1 MTQSTKRGWTGPWG
15 AVMAVA
21 GVMGAVAVA
30 VTSAQAQF
38 SAPAPGGPPTFTE
51 GGLMLFE
58 SRCLSC
64 HGNPKV
70 ERAPSPQ
77 TLRSMSPERIYE
89 ALTTGPMKSIGDT
102 LTETQR
108 KQVSESTAG
117 RLMGAEASGD
127 AKAMPNRCPR
137 DPPLLDP
144 AAGPAWNGWG
154 VDGANT
160 RYQSKP
166 GLTAGDVPKLKLKWA
181 FGLPGSTSAY
191 AQPTVV
197 SGHVFIGTD
206 IGYVYALDAATGC
219 VHWSFLAK
227 ASVRT
232 AILIA
237 PLKPGHG
244 KARYAAYFG
253 DLRSNVYAIDADT
266 GALIWTAQ
274 ADSHVTSRVTAAP
287 AIYDGKLFVPVS
299 SWESSSAKTPD
310 YPCCT
315 FVGNVVALDAATGRR
330 LWRRYVFPDR
340 PKPIKTNSAGVQLW
354 SPAGSAVWNTPTI
367 DPSRRAIYF
376 GTGDASTFPA
386 PSTADSVM
394 AVSMD
399 TGKVLWSFQV
409 HANDAS
415 LVGCWGNGITD
426 NCPKVEGPDWDVP
439 GSPILRT
446 LPRGKRMLVVATK
459 PGDVVAIDP
468 DHGGRQ
474 LWRMNVNGPLA
485 KAGPID
491 FSKPPSKGMLFG
503 GAAGPDAAYFGLTGG
518 GMAAVR
524 LSDGKRLWL
533 SPLAWVEG
541 SRVGYPAATSA
552 MPGAAFVGGSDGGL
566 FAVDTADGHTLWT
579 FDTAKGFDTVNGVR
593 AAGGSMG
600 SAGPTVAGGMLFVGS
615 GYAVAFTKPG
625 NVLLAFAPG

>member
-1 MTQSTKRGWTGPWG
+1 MTGSMKRVLTGALG
-15 AVMAVA
+15 AGAAA
-21 GVMGAVAVA
+21 GLLLLVGSV
-30 VTSAQAQF
+30 QAQF
-38 SAPAPGGPPTFTE
+38 KPGGAPPAGPPTFTE
-51 GGLMLFE
+51 GGLMMFE

-77 TLRSMSPERIYE
+77 MLRSMPPERIYA
-89 ALTTGPMKSIGDT
+89 ALTSGPMKSIGDT
-102 LTETQR
+102 MTETQR
-108 KQVSESTAG
+108 RQVSESTAG
-117 RLMGAEASGD
+117 RLMGGEASGD
-127 AKAMPNRCPR
+127 ASAMPNRCSRNPPLR
-137 DPPLLDP
+137 DPD
-144 AAGPAWNGWG
+144 AGPAWNGWG

-160 RYQSKP
+160 RFQPKP
-166 GLTAGDVPKLKLKWA
+166 GLTARDVPNLKLKWA

-191 AQPTVV
+191 GQPTVV
-197 SGHVFIGTD
+197 SGQVFVGTD
-206 IGYVYALDAATGC
+206 RGYVYALDAATGC

-227 ASVRT
+227 ASVRN
-232 AILIA
+232 AILISKF
-237 PLKPGHG
+237 KPGHG
-244 KARYAAYFG
+244 GARYAAYFG

-274 ADSHVTSRVTAAP
+274 ADPHVTSRVTAAP
-287 AIYDGKLFVPVS
+287 ALYDGKLFVPVS

-315 FVGNVVALDAATGRR
+315 FVGNVVALDATTGKQ

-340 PKPIKTNSAGVQLW
+340 PKPAKTNSNGVQLW
-354 SPAGSAVWNTPTI
+354 APAGSAVWNTPTV
-367 DPSRRAIYF
+367 DPRRRAVYF

-394 AVSMD
+394 AVDMD
-399 TGKVLWSFQV
+399 SGKLLWSFQV
-409 HANDAS
+409 HAGDAS

-426 NCPKVEGPDWDVP
+426 NCPDVEGPDWDVP
-439 GSPILRT
+439 GSPILRA
-446 LPRGKRMLVVATK
+446 LPGGQRLLVVATK
-459 PGDVVAIDP
+459 PGDVVALDP
-468 DHGGRQ
+468 DRRGKQ
-474 LWRMNVNGPLA
+474 VWRMNVNGPLA
-485 KAGPID
+485 KVAPPD
-491 FSKPPSKGMLFG
+491 FSKPPPKGMLFG
-503 GAAGPDAAYFGLTGG
+503 GAADTRAAYFGLTGG

-524 LSDGKRLWL
+524 LTDGKKLWF

-541 SRVGYPAATSA
+541 SRVTYPAATSA
-552 MPGAAFVGGSDGGL
+552 IPGVAFVGGSDGGV
-566 FAVDTADGHTLWT
+566 FAVSTADGSVLWT
-579 FDTAKGFDTVNGVR
+579 FDTAGSFDTVNKVA